1 MNNILY
7 HALALSYGAYFNFT
21 ALFSEKEAGKKAF
34 NTFTTPRKGSIL
46 PIQQEYLQKFL
57 GKKITVNNTGLQTY
71 EWPGEGETVL
81 LVHGWESN
89 VYRWRYLV
97 EKLQER
103 KFHIIAFDAPGH
115 GHSEGNSLNVVTYAD
130 SARQLIDLYR
140 PKHIIGHSMGGLATL
155 HNQYQNPNPSIEKIV
170 TLGAPAELSELMAHY
185 QNLVR
190 FNKKVLEALDNHIYE
205 HFKIHIHDIS
215 TPKFAKSI
223 EQKGL
228 IIHDEWDTITPFN
241 ASERLHKNWKNSRLL
256 KTTGLGH
263 SLHQEEINLQIVD
276 FLWT

>member
-1 MNNILY
+1 MRKLLY
-7 HALALSYGAYFNFT
+7 RTLALSYGAYFNST
-21 ALFSEKEAGKKAF
+21 ALFSEKEAGKRAF
-34 NTFTTPRKGSIL
+34 KTFTTPRKGRIL
-46 PIQQEYLQKFL
+46 PVHQEYLQEYL
-57 GKKITVNNTGLQTY
+57 GKKILVNNTGLQTY
-71 EWPGEGETVL
+71 EWPGTGETVL
-81 LVHGWESN
+81 LMHGWESN
-89 VYRWRYLV
+89 AFRWRYLI

-103 KFHIIAFDAPGH
+103 EFNIVAFDAPGH
-115 GHSEGNSLNVVTYAD
+115 GYSEGNRLNVVTYAD

-155 HNQYQNPNPSIEKIV
+155 HNQYQNPNTSIEKIV

-190 FNKKVLEALDNHIYE
+190 FNNKVLEALDKHVYE
-205 HFKIHIHDIS
+205 HFNYRVHDIS

-223 EQKGL
+223 AQQGL

-241 ASERLHKNWKNSRLL
+241 ASERLHQNWKNSSLI

-263 SLHQEEINLQIVD
+263 SLHQEDINLQIVD
-276 FLWT
+276 FLLS

>member
-276 FLWT
+276 FLWS